1 MKSIIYQGAGP
12 MPKKFYLPAV
22 VSFLLIVGA
31 LFLPAGD
38 AFDTVRG
45 MTVGFFAV
53 IFVATMV
60 GATAGRRRRSW
71 RQETRTL
78 DDLEPLGTMSFDPIE
93 RDRP

>member
-1 MKSIIYQGAGP
+1 MKSIFYQGAGP
-12 MPKKFYLPAV
+12 MPKNFYLPAV
-22 VSFLLIVGA
+22 VSLLLIVGA
-31 LFLPAGD
+31 LLLPAGD
-38 AFDTVRG
+38 IFDTVRG

-60 GATAGRRRRSW
+60 GVTAGRRRRAW

-78 DDLEPLGTMSFDPIE
+78 DDLEPLSKTSFDPIE

>member
-1 MKSIIYQGAGP
+1 MKSIFYQGAGP

-38 AFDTVRG
+38 IFDTVRG

-60 GATAGRRRRSW
+60 GATAGHRRQAW
-71 RQETRTL
+71 REQTRTL
-78 DDLEPLGTMSFDPIE
+78 DDLEPLSETSFDPIE